1 MSETTALGTSWEEA
15 VKNSYRRG
23 YDHFDGIGYE
33 EIKETMQGWA
43 KEQDQNHAIHR
54 AMNDPSI
61 DAAIHGCQAH
71 GELWWDIEDFFANH
85 QSLERFERFQQEAA
99 VAEDLDAAFE
109 AGAYDALLGNES
121 DVSEVSIFYE

>member
-54 AMNDPSI
+54 AMNDAGI
-61 DAAIHGCQAH
+61 DGTIHDCQAH
-71 GELWWDIEDFFANH
+71 REFWWDIEDFFENH
-85 QSLERFERFQQEAA
+85 QSEEMYERFQREAA
-99 VAEDLDAAFE
+99 VAEELDISWE
-109 AGAYDALLGNES
+109 TGAYDALLGNES